1 MKCTAVVLTKK
12 KKARLFK
19 SGEVTI
25 ATRNQTVGK
34 NLNEFNVRVVDY
46 NYKHVKILYIAT

>member
-1 MKCTAVVLTKK
+1 MKWTAVVCDKK
-12 KKARLFK
+12 IKARLFE

-46 NYKHVKILYIAT
+46 NYKHVKILYIGT

>member
-1 MKCTAVVLTKK
+1 MKWTAVVCDKK
-12 KKARLFK
+12 IKARLFE

-46 NYKHVKILYIAT
+46 NYKHVKILHIGT

>member
-1 MKCTAVVLTKK
+1 MNSGSFDKK
-12 KKARLFK
+12 IKARLFK

-25 ATRNQTVGK
+25 ATRNQKVGK

-46 NYKHVKILYIAT
+46 NYKHVKYYTLVHD